1 MATTLSEITSLL
13 DDAELRY
20 QLNEDQQAIALG
32 FEIDPDS
39 TGFRDSEGDPNVLL
53 VIEIK
58 EDGEFLSICAP
69 YAWTVQDCPHQRAVF
84 ESLVLYQARCKMI
97 RFDYD
102 PKDGEIRPNVE
113 LPLEDALLTAKQF
126 HRVLGVMLQ
135 AIKDA
140 HAIVSHA
147 METGVADPS
156 LIGGGQAAA
165 ATAADPEIEKLRQL
179 AAQAGGV
186 EELEKLLGGNDPA
199 PDPSAN

>member
-20 QLNEDQQAIALG
+20 QVNEDQQAVALG
-32 FEIDPDS
+32 FEIDPEE
-39 TGFRDSEGDPNVLL
+39 TNYRDSDGDPNVLL
-53 VIEIK
+53 VIEVK
-58 EDGEFLSICAP
+58 ENGEFVSVCSP
-69 YAWTVQDCPHQRAVF
+69 NAWNIQDCQQKGAVF

-102 PKDGEIRPNVE
+102 PQDGEIRPNVE
-113 LPLEDALLTAKQF
+113 LPLEDAVITGQQF

-147 METGVADPS
+147 METGVADPG
-156 LIGGGQAAA
+156 LIAGGQA
-165 ATAADPEIEKLRQL
+165 TADADAGPEIDRLRQL
-179 AAQAGGV
+179 AAQAGGID
-186 EELEKLLGGNDPA
+186 ELEKLLASNDQTN
-199 PDPSAN
+199 DSGDS